1 MGPQTLAAG
10 TIAITAVNR
19 LALVRVESQDLQ
31 GYWQVTLIL
40 PPLTHLGFS
49 VPAGRVPVS
58 DKRVSEESPEQHG
71 RFPPAVA
78 TL

>member
-19 LALVRVESQDLQ
+19 LALVRVESQDFQ

-40 PPLTHLGFS
+40 SPLTHLGFS
-49 VPAGRVPVS
+49 VPASAAG
-58 DKRVSEESPEQHG
+58 G
-71 RFPPAVA
+71 
-78 TL
+78 